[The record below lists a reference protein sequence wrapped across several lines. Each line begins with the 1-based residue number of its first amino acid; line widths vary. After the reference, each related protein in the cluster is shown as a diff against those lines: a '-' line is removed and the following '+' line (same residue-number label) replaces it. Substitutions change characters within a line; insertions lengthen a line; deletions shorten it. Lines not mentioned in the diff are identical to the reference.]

1 MSIFLVLFFMGLVQG
16 LTEFLPVSSSGHLVL
31 LSNIFGVEE
40 SLFISILLHVAT
52 LLSICVVFYKDI
64 FALLRHPFSK
74 NTLMLVVATIPTCLI
89 VLVLMPFIKSSF
101 GGSFLPASF
110 LITAVLLVVTELFA
124 KNKKTKEF
132 SYKTA
137 IIMGIAQS
145 FAVFPGISRSG
156 STICAGILSGGD
168 KKECAKFSF
177 LMSIPII
184 LLSLVMEIYEGVSGG
199 ISISYP
205 ISAIIISFI
214 IAFLS
219 GIFAIKFMMRLTEK
233 GKLWWFSCYLLLL
246 SVVTFFVMY

>member
-16 LTEFLPVSSSGHLVL
+16 LTEFLPVSSSSHLVL

-89 VLVLMPFIKSSF
+89 ALVLMPFIKSSF
-101 GGSFLPASF
+101 GGSFLPVAF
-110 LITAVLLVVTELFA
+110 LITATILVITELFA
-124 KNKKTKEF
+124 KNTKEF

-137 IIMGIAQS
+137 IIMGIAQG

-184 LLSLVMEIYEGVSGG
+184 LLSLIMEIYEGISGG
-199 ISISYP
+199 INISYP

-214 IAFLS
+214 VAFLS
-219 GIFAIKFMMRLTEK
+219 GIFAIKFMMKLTEK

-246 SVVTFFVMY
+246 SLVTFYIV

>member
-31 LSNIFGVEE
+31 LSNIFNVEE

-89 VLVLMPFIKSSF
+89 ALVLMPFIKSSF
-101 GGSFLPASF
+101 GGGFLPVSF
-110 LITAVLLVVTELFA
+110 LITAAILVITELFA
-124 KNKKTKEF
+124 KNTKEF

-137 IIMGIAQS
+137 IIMGIAQG

-156 STICAGILSGGD
+156 ATISAGLLSKGD

-184 LLSLVMEIYEGVSGG
+184 LLSLIMEIYEGISGG
-199 ISISYP
+199 INISYP

-214 IAFLS
+214 VAFLS

-246 SVVTFFVMY
+246 SLVTFFIV